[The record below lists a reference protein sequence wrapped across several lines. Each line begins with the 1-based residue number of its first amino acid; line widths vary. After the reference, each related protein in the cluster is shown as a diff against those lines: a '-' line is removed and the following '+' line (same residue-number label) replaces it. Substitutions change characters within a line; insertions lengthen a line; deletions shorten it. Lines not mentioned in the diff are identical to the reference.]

1 MAEVHQPPDEFVVV
15 FLAPTRQRCPLS
27 LRGVWIAFGGMGE
40 LPDQP
45 EGQRRWSRLVAT
57 LEETLQ
63 ALWDARGAARLAH
76 DPRLPKEPGL
86 YLFLVDGVP
95 VYVGQSRNLRNRLAA
110 HCRPSSRHNSASLA
124 FNLAR
129 RELEQQGVELPGTRE
144 QVEALPVFQ
153 EPFKRAKE
161 RVAAMEVRYLRCDDP
176 ELRTVFEVFAA
187 ERLGTK
193 TYNTFETH

>member
-1 MAEVHQPPDEFVVV
+1 MP
-15 FLAPTRQRCPLS
+15 
-27 LRGVWIAFGGMGE
+27 E

-45 EGQRRWSRLVAT
+45 EGTQRWTALITA
-57 LEETLQ
+57 LEETLRT
-63 ALWDARGAARLAH
+63 LWDAPGAVRLAH

-86 YLFLVDGVP
+86 YLFLEDGVP
-95 VYVGQSRNLRNRLAA
+95 VYVGQSRNLRDRLAA
-110 HCRPSSRHNSASLA
+110 HCRPSSDHNKASFA
-124 FNLAR
+124 YNIAR
-129 RELEQQGVELPGTRE
+129 RQLELEGVKLPGTRA

-153 EPFKRAKE
+153 EPFKRAKK
-161 RVAAMEVRYLRCDDP
+161 RVEAMEVRFLRCDDP